1 MVYEAIMPTPGPQH
15 LLQQA
20 LAHHQQGRLPEAA
33 ALYQQVLQQTPRE
46 PDALHLFGVLM
57 HQSGQ
62 HETGRR
68 LVEAAVQIAPERP
81 DYLSNLGQIL
91 KALGKP
97 EDAEAA
103 YRNALDKSP
112 DFVDALANLGALL
125 QERGVVSEAISFLQQ
140 AVRKEPGHANAHMNL
155 GNAFRQDGRVEEAE
169 AAHRQAVS
177 LSPLSE
183 ESHANLATTL
193 MDRDKLEEA
202 DRAVRRALLLKP
214 ALAEAAN
221 SFGFLLFNRRHYGQ
235 SEIWFRHSIL
245 LAPGYAAPETG
256 LAELAY
262 FSGDLEQS
270 LRHSENA
277 LRLAPDAPQI
287 HLRHAIRLLAAGR
300 LEEGWQER
308 EWRHKAP
315 DRVRRLGLP
324 PVWKGEPLAGKR
336 LLVCAEEGVGD
347 EILYA
352 SIFPEVAALGAE
364 LVIECDERLLPVLR
378 RSFPDTLVHAYARAG
393 DGFRPVQK
401 YDWLPQDKPVD
412 YAIDAG
418 SLALYFRR
426 SLPDFAKTRPYLKPD
441 PERIFQV
448 QNMLGKNGGGLKIAL
463 AWRSRKSTAF
473 RDTHY
478 TALKDWLPLFASP
491 GIQTFSIQYGG
502 DWDTEIETLK
512 RETGHGPT
520 ILPDLDLTDNFDD
533 ILALVSSVDVLICP
547 SSTLGWIGGAL
558 GQETWLFH
566 PRPLFVQYG
575 TDGFPGF
582 PSIRSFGKPFEESW
596 EQTISEITTAL
607 SAKAPA

>member
-1 MVYEAIMPTPGPQH
+1 MPTQETQN

-33 ALYQQVLQQTPRE
+33 ALYQQVLQRAPRD

-57 HQSGQ
+57 HQGGQ
-62 HETGRR
+62 HETGRQ
-68 LVEAAVQIAPERP
+68 LVEAALKIASGRA
-81 DYLSNLGQIL
+81 DFLSNLGQIL
-91 KALGKP
+91 KALGEP
-97 EDAEAA
+97 EEAETA
-103 YRNALDKSP
+103 YRNALSKSP
-112 DFVDALANLGALL
+112 GFVDALANLGALL
-125 QERGVVSEAISFLQQ
+125 QERGAVAEAIGFLQQ
-140 AVRKEPGHANAHMNL
+140 AIRKEPSHANAHMNL
-155 GNAFRQDGRVEEAE
+155 GNAFRKDGRVEDAE
-169 AAHRQAVS
+169 VAHRQAVS
-177 LSPLSE
+177 LAPLSE
-183 ESHANLATTL
+183 ETHANLATTL
-193 MDRDKLEEA
+193 MDLDKLEEA
-202 DRAVRRALLLKP
+202 ERALKRSQLLKP
-214 ALAEAAN
+214 ALAEAVN
-221 SFGFLLFNRRHYGQ
+221 SFGFLLFNQRHYVKPGT
-235 SEIWFRHSIL
+235 WFRRAIL

-277 LRLAPDAPQI
+277 LRLAPDEPQI
-287 HLRHAIRLLAAGR
+287 HLRHAIRLLAAGH
-300 LEEGWQER
+300 LEEGWRER

-324 PVWKGEPLAGKR
+324 PTWQGEPLGGKR

-352 SIFPEVAALGAE
+352 SILPEIRELGAE
-364 LVIECDERLLPVLR
+364 LVLECDERLLPVFR
-378 RSFPDTLVHAYARAG
+378 RSFPDALVHAYARAG

-426 SLPDFAKTRPYLKPD
+426 TLADFAKTRPYLKPD
-441 PERIFQV
+441 PQRVIQV
-448 QNMLGKNGGGLKIAL
+448 RDILNKTGDGLKIAL

-473 RDTHY
+473 RDVHY
-478 TALKDWLPLFASP
+478 TALKDWLPIFALP
-491 GIQTFSIQYGG
+491 GAQVFSIQYGEN
-502 DWDTEIETLK
+502 WDTEIETLK

-520 ILPDLDLTDNFDD
+520 ILPELDLTDDFDD

-558 GQETWLFH
+558 GKETWLFH

-575 TDGFPGF
+575 ADGFPGF
-582 PSIRSFGKPFEESW
+582 PSIKSFAKPFEESW
-596 EQTISEITTAL
+596 EQTIYQIATAL
-607 SAKAPA
+607 RSKAAK

>member
-1 MVYEAIMPTPGPQH
+1 MPTPQTQD

-20 LAHHQQGRLPEAA
+20 LTHHQQGKLPEAA
-33 ALYQQVLQQTPRE
+33 ALYQEVLRRDPRQ

-57 HQSGQ
+57 HQGGQ
-62 HETGRR
+62 HEAGRQ
-68 LVEAAVQIAPERP
+68 LVEAAVQLAPGRS
-81 DYLSNLGQIL
+81 DFHSNLGQIL
-91 KALGKP
+91 KALGKL

-103 YRNALDKSP
+103 YRTALAKSP
-112 DFVDALANLGALL
+112 GFVDALANLGALL
-125 QERGVVSEAISFLQQ
+125 QERGAVAEAIGFLQQ
-140 AVRKEPGHANAHMNL
+140 AIRKEPGHANAHMNL
-155 GNAFRQDGRVEEAE
+155 GNALRKDGHVEEAE

-177 LSPLSE
+177 LAPLSE
-183 ESHANLATTL
+183 EGHANLATTL
-193 MDRDKLEEA
+193 MDQDRLGEA
-202 DRAVRRALLLKP
+202 DRTLKRALLLNP
-214 ALAEAAN
+214 ALAEAVN
-221 SFGFLLFNRRHYGQ
+221 SFGFLLFNQRRYGQ
-235 SEIWFRHSIL
+235 SGTWFRRAIL

-262 FSGDLEQS
+262 FSCDLEQS

-277 LRLAPDAPQI
+277 LRLAPDEPQI

-315 DRVRRLGLP
+315 DRVRRIGLP
-324 PVWKGEPLAGKR
+324 PIWQGQPLAGKR

-352 SIFPEVAALGAE
+352 SILPEIAQQGAE
-364 LVIECDERLLPVLR
+364 LVIECDERLLPVFR
-378 RSFPDTLVHAYARAG
+378 RSFPDAMVHAYARAG

-401 YDWLPQDKPVD
+401 YDWLPHDKPVD

-426 SLPDFAKTRPYLKPD
+426 SLSDFARTRPYLKPD
-441 PERIFQV
+441 PERIIHV
-448 QNMLGKNGGGLKIAL
+448 RDMLGGTGDGLKVAL

-473 RDTHY
+473 RDIHY
-478 TALKDWLPLFASP
+478 TTLKDWLPLFALP
-491 GIQTFSIQYGG
+491 GVQTVSIQYGE
-502 DWDTEIETLK
+502 DWDTEIETLA
-512 RETGHGPT
+512 RETGYGPA
-520 ILPDLDLTDNFDD
+520 ILPDLDLTDSFDD
-533 ILALVSSVDVLICP
+533 ILALVSSVDILVCP

-575 TDGFPGF
+575 TDSFPGF
-582 PSIRSFGKPFEESW
+582 PSVRSFSKPFEESW
-596 EQTISEITTAL
+596 EQTISGITAAL
-607 SAKAPA
+607 GTRAAT

>member
-1 MVYEAIMPTPGPQH
+1 MATPETKS
-15 LLQQA
+15 LMQQA

-33 ALYQQVLQQTPRE
+33 ALYQQILQRTPHE

-57 HQSGQ
+57 HQGGQ
-62 HETGRR
+62 HETGRQ
-68 LVEAAVQIAPERP
+68 LVEAAVQIAPGRA
-81 DYLSNLGQIL
+81 DFYSNLGQIL
-91 KALGKP
+91 KALGQL
-97 EDAEAA
+97 EDAETA
-103 YRNALDKSP
+103 YRNALSKSP
-112 DFVDALANLGALL
+112 GFVDALANLGALL
-125 QERGVVSEAISFLQQ
+125 QERGAVAEAIGFLQQ

-155 GNAFRQDGRVEEAE
+155 GNAFRKDGRVEEAE

-193 MDRDKLEEA
+193 MDLDRLEEA
-202 DRAVRRALLLKP
+202 DCALKRALLLKP

-221 SFGFLLFNRRHYGQ
+221 SFGFLLFNQRHYTQ
-235 SEIWFRHSIL
+235 SGIWFGRAIL

-262 FSGDLEQS
+262 FSGRLEQS

-277 LRLAPDAPQI
+277 LRLAPEEPQI

-315 DRVRRLGLP
+315 DRVRRIGLP
-324 PVWKGEPLAGKR
+324 PVWRGEPLAGKR
-336 LLVCAEEGVGD
+336 LLICAEEGVGD

-352 SIFPEVAALGAE
+352 SIIPEVFQQGAE
-364 LVIECDERLLPVLR
+364 LVIECDERLLPVFR
-378 RSFPDTLVHAYARAG
+378 RSFPEALVHAYARAG

-418 SLALYFRR
+418 SLTLYFRR
-426 SLPDFAKTRPYLKPD
+426 ALSDFEKTRPYLTAD
-441 PERIFQV
+441 PERVLQV
-448 QNMLGKNGGGLKIAL
+448 RDMLGKTGDGLKIAL
-463 AWRSRKSTAF
+463 AWRSRKNSAF
-473 RDTHY
+473 RDVHY
-478 TALKDWLPLFASP
+478 TTLQDWLPLFALP
-491 GIQTFSIQYGG
+491 EVQVFSIQYGENWG
-502 DWDTEIETLK
+502 TEIETLE
-512 RETGHGPT
+512 RETGHAPT
-520 ILPDLDLTDNFDD
+520 VLPDLDLTNNFDD

-558 GQETWLFH
+558 GKETWLFH
-566 PRPLFVQYG
+566 PQPLFVQYG

-582 PSIRSFGKPFEESW
+582 PSIRSFAKPFEESW
-596 EQTISEITTAL
+596 DKTVSEITAAL
-607 SAKAPA
+607 SAKAAT

>member
-1 MVYEAIMPTPGPQH
+1 MPTQETQS

-33 ALYQQVLQQTPRE
+33 ALYQQVLQRAPRD

-57 HQSGQ
+57 HQGGQ
-62 HETGRR
+62 HETGRQF
-68 LVEAAVQIAPERP
+68 VEGALQITSERP
-81 DYLSNLGQIL
+81 EFHSNLGQIL
-91 KALGKP
+91 KALGKQ
-97 EDAEAA
+97 EEAEAA
-103 YRNALDKSP
+103 YRNALAKSP
-112 DFVDALANLGALL
+112 GFVDALANLGALL
-125 QERGVVSEAISFLQQ
+125 QERGAVTEAIGFLQQ
-140 AVRKEPGHANAHMNL
+140 AIRKEPGHANAHMNL
-155 GNAFRQDGRVEEAE
+155 GNAFRKDGRIEEAE

-177 LSPLSE
+177 FAPLSE
-183 ESHANLATTL
+183 ETHANLATTL
-193 MDRDKLEEA
+193 MDLDRLEEA
-202 DRAVRRALLLKP
+202 DRALKRALILKP

-221 SFGFLLFNRRHYGQ
+221 SFGFLLFNQRHYVQ
-235 SEIWFRHSIL
+235 SGTWFRRAIL

-262 FSGDLEQS
+262 FSCDLEQS

-277 LRLAPDAPQI
+277 LRLAPDEPQI

-324 PVWKGEPLAGKR
+324 PVWQGEPLAGKR

-347 EILYA
+347 EILYS
-352 SIFPEVAALGAE
+352 SILPEVLQQGAE
-364 LVIECDERLLPVLR
+364 LVIECDERLLPVFQ
-378 RSFPDTLVHAYARAG
+378 RSFPEALVHTYARAG

-426 SLPDFAKTRPYLKPD
+426 SITDFEKTRPYLKPN
-441 PERIFQV
+441 PERVLQV
-448 QNMLGKNGGGLKIAL
+448 RDMLGKTGDGLKIAL
-463 AWRSRKSTAF
+463 AWRSRKSSAF
-473 RDTHY
+473 RDVHY
-478 TALKDWLPLFASP
+478 TALKDWLPLFALP
-491 GIQTFSIQYGG
+491 KTQVFSIQYGEN
-502 DWDTEIETLK
+502 WDTEIETLE
-512 RETGHGPT
+512 RETGYAPT
-520 ILPDLDLTDNFDD
+520 VLPDLDLTNDFDD
-533 ILALVSSVDVLICP
+533 ILALVSSVDILICP

-558 GQETWLFH
+558 GKETWLFH
-566 PRPLFVQYG
+566 PQPLFVQYG

-582 PSIRSFGKPFEESW
+582 PSIKSFAKPFEDSW
-596 EQTISEITTAL
+596 EQTVSQITAAL
-607 SAKAPA
+607 RSKTST

>member
-1 MVYEAIMPTPGPQH
+1 MPTLETQN

-20 LAHHQQGRLPEAA
+20 LTLHQQARLPEAA
-33 ALYQQVLQQTPRE
+33 ALYQQVLQRNPRE

-57 HQSGQ
+57 HQGGQ
-62 HETGRR
+62 HETGRQ
-68 LVEAAVQIAPERP
+68 LVEAALQIAPGRA
-81 DYLSNLGQIL
+81 DFLSNLGQIL
-91 KALGKP
+91 KALGKLD
-97 EDAEAA
+97 EAEAA
-103 YRNALDKSP
+103 YRQALAKSP
-112 DFVDALANLGALL
+112 NFVDALANLGALL
-125 QERGVVSEAISFLQQ
+125 QERGAVAEAIGFLQQ
-140 AVRKEPGHANAHMNL
+140 AIRTEPGHANAHMNL
-155 GNAFRQDGRVEEAE
+155 GNAFRKDGRIEDAE

-193 MDRDKLEEA
+193 MDQDRLEEA
-202 DRAVRRALLLKP
+202 GRALKRALLLKP

-221 SFGFLLFNRRHYGQ
+221 SFGFLLFNQREYVQ
-235 SEIWFRHSIL
+235 SGTWFRRAIL

-277 LRLAPDAPQI
+277 LRLAPDEPQI

-300 LEEGWQER
+300 LEDGWQER

-324 PVWKGEPLAGKR
+324 PVWQGEPLAGKR

-352 SIFPEVAALGAE
+352 SILPEVARQGAE
-364 LVIECDERLLPVLR
+364 LVIECDERLLPVFR
-378 RSFPDTLVHAYARAG
+378 RAFPDALVHAYARAG

-426 SLPDFAKTRPYLKPD
+426 TLPDFAKTHPYLKPD
-441 PERIFQV
+441 PERVLQA
-448 QNMLGKNGGGLKIAL
+448 QDMLGRTGGGLKVAL
-463 AWRSRKSTAF
+463 AWRSRKSSAF
-473 RDTHY
+473 RDIHY
-478 TALKDWLPLFASP
+478 TALKDWLPLFALP
-491 GIQTFSIQYGG
+491 EAQVFSIQYGEN
-502 DWDTEIETLK
+502 WDTEIETLE
-512 RETGHGPT
+512 RETGLGPT
-520 ILPDLDLTDNFDD
+520 VLPGLDLTDNFDD

-558 GQETWLFH
+558 GKETWLFH
-566 PRPLFVQYG
+566 PQPLFVQYG
-575 TDGFPGF
+575 TEGFPGF
-582 PSIRSFGKPFEESW
+582 PCIKSFAKPFEESW
-596 EQTISEITTAL
+596 ERTISQITAAL
-607 SAKAPA
+607 RSKVAI